1 MTRYNPALFLLEP
14 NAMSSLPSLRLKAN
28 ADRRLRAGHL
38 WVYSN
43 EIDVAATPLTAFEA
57 GDQAILEAA
66 GGKPLGIVAM
76 SPNNLICAR
85 LLSRDLKHELDKSLL
100 VHRLNVCLSLRE
112 RLFDTPCYRLVY
124 GDSDLLPGL
133 VVDRFFDILV
143 VQLASATMERHK
155 DEVLAALIQVLK
167 PSGILLKNDSSA
179 RDAEGLQRYVE
190 TAYGQVP
197 EWVALEEN
205 GVKFEAPVIEGQKTG
220 WFYDH
225 RMNRARLAPY
235 VQGKRVLDLFS
246 YIGGWGVQAA
256 VFGASEVFC
265 VDASGFALDGV
276 ERNAA
281 LNGLAEKVTCVEGDV
296 FAALR
301 ELKAA
306 EERFDVVIADPPA
319 FIKRKKDIKNGE
331 AAYRRLNEMA
341 MRMLNKDGI
350 LVSASCSMH
359 LAEDSLHQI
368 LLQSARHLDRNIQ
381 LLERGA
387 QGPDHPEHMAI
398 AETRYIKSLT
408 VRLLPNS

>member
-1 MTRYNPALFLLEP
+1 MP
-14 NAMSSLPSLRLKAN
+14 LPSLRLKAN

-43 EIDVAATPLTAFEA
+43 EVDVVATPLNAFQP

-66 GGKPLGIVAM
+66 GGKPLGVVAL

-85 LLSRDLKHELDKSLL
+85 LVSRDVKHVLDKSLL
-100 VHRLNVCLSLRE
+100 VHRLNVALSLRE
-112 RLFDTPCYRLVY
+112 RLFDKPFYRLVY

-133 VVDRFFDILV
+133 VVDRFGDHLV
-143 VQLASATMERHK
+143 VQLASAAMERNK
-155 DEVLAALIQVLK
+155 DAVLDALVQVLK
-167 PSGILLKNDSSA
+167 PRGVLWKNDSAA
-179 RDAEGLQRYVE
+179 RDAEGLERYVD
-190 TAYGQVP
+190 TAFGVVP

-205 GVKFEAPVIEGQKTG
+205 GVKFEAPVLEGQKTG

-235 VQGKRVLDLFS
+235 VEGKRVLDLFS

-256 VFGASEVFC
+256 AFGASEVFC

-276 ERNAA
+276 ERNAT
-281 LNGLAEKVTCVEGDV
+281 LNGVAEKVTCVEGDV
-296 FAALR
+296 FEALK

-306 EERFDVVIADPPA
+306 EERFDVVVADPPA
-319 FIKRKKDIKNGE
+319 FIKRKKDLKNGE
-331 AAYRRLNEMA
+331 AAYRRLNEQA
-341 MRMLNKDGI
+341 MRLLNKDGI

-359 LAEDSLHQI
+359 LPEDDLQNI
-368 LLQSARHLDRNIQ
+368 LLGSARHLDRNIQ
-381 LLERGA
+381 LLERGG
-387 QGPDHPEHMAI
+387 QGPDHPVHPAI

>member
-1 MTRYNPALFLLEP
+1 M
-14 NAMSSLPSLRLKAN
+14 SLPSLRLKAN

-43 EIDVAATPLTAFEA
+43 EIDVAATPLNLFQP

-66 GGKPLGIVAM
+66 GGKALGIVAM

-85 LLSRDLKHELDKSLL
+85 LLSRDVKHVLDKSLL
-100 VHRLNVCLSLRE
+100 VHRLNVALSLRE
-112 RLFDTPCYRLVY
+112 RLFDKPCYRLVY

-143 VQLASATMERHK
+143 VQLASATMEAHK
-155 DEVLAALIQVLK
+155 DDVVAALIQVLK
-167 PSGILLKNDSSA
+167 PSGILFKNDSSA

-190 TAYGQVP
+190 TVYGEVP

-205 GVKFEAPVIEGQKTG
+205 GVKFEAPVIDGQKTG

-235 VQGKRVLDLFS
+235 VKGKRVLDLFS

-256 VFGASEVFC
+256 AFGASEVFC

-281 LNGLAEKVTCVEGDV
+281 LNGVGENVTCVEGDA

-331 AAYRRLNEMA
+331 AAYRRLNETA

-359 LAEDSLHQI
+359 LDEDHLQNI
-368 LLQSARHLDRNIQ
+368 LLTSARHLDRNIQ

-387 QGPDHPEHMAI
+387 QGPDHPVHLAI

>member
-1 MTRYNPALFLLEP
+1 MT
-14 NAMSSLPSLRLKAN
+14 LPSLRLKAN
-28 ADRRLRAGHL
+28 ADRRLRGGHL
-38 WVYSN
+38 WVFSN
-43 EIDVAATPLTAFEA
+43 EVDVAATPLTAFAA
-57 GDQAILEAA
+57 GDQAILETSS
-66 GGKPLGIVAM
+66 GKPLGIVAL

-85 LLSRDLKHELDKSLL
+85 LLSRDIRHSLDKSLL
-100 VHRLNVCLSLRE
+100 VHRLQVALSLRE
-112 RLFDTPCYRLVY
+112 RLFDSPCYRLVY

-133 VVDRFFDILV
+133 VIDRFHDILV
-143 VQLASATMERHK
+143 VQLASATMEQHK
-155 DEVLAALIQVLK
+155 EALIEALVQVLK
-167 PSGILLKNDSSA
+167 PRGILFKNDSAA

-190 TAYGQVP
+190 TAFGVVP

-205 GVKFEAPVIEGQKTG
+205 GVRFEAPVLGGQKTG

-235 VQGKRVLDLFS
+235 VKGKRVLDLFS

-256 VFGASEVFC
+256 AFGASEVFC
-265 VDASGFALDGV
+265 VDGSALALDGV

-281 LNGLAEKVTCVEGDV
+281 LNGVAEKVTCIEGDV

-306 EERFDVVIADPPA
+306 EERFDVVVADPPA
-319 FIKRKKDIKNGE
+319 FIKRKKDLKNGE
-331 AAYRRLNEMA
+331 AAYRRLNEAA
-341 MRMLNKDGI
+341 MRLLSKDGI

-359 LAEDSLHQI
+359 LPEDDLQNI

-387 QGPDHPEHMAI
+387 QGPI
-398 AETRYIKSLT
+398 IRYIRPSSRRAT
-408 VRLLPNS
+408 SRA

>member
-1 MTRYNPALFLLEP
+1 MT
-14 NAMSSLPSLRLKAN
+14 LPSLRLKAN

-43 EIDVAATPLTAFEA
+43 EIDVAATPLGAFA
-57 GDQAILEAA
+57 PGAQAILEAA
-66 GGKPLGIVAM
+66 GGKPLGVVAM

-85 LLSRDLKHELDKSLL
+85 LLSRDTSHVLDKSLL
-100 VHRLNVCLSLRE
+100 VHRLNVALSLRE
-112 RLFDTPCYRLVY
+112 RLFDQPCYRLVY

-143 VQLASATMERHK
+143 VQIASATMEQHK
-155 DEVLAALIQVLK
+155 DDVLAALVQVLK
-167 PSGILLKNDSSA
+167 PRGILLKNDSAA
-179 RDAEGLQRYVE
+179 RDAEGLNRYVD
-190 TAYGQVP
+190 TAFGVVP

-205 GVKFEAPVIEGQKTG
+205 GVKFEAPVIDGQKTG

-235 VQGKRVLDLFS
+235 VKGKRVLDLFS

-256 VFGASEVFC
+256 AFGASDVMC
-265 VDASGFALDGV
+265 VDASAFALDGV

-281 LNGLAEKVTCVEGDV
+281 LNGLTDQVACVEGDV
-296 FAALR
+296 FEALKQ
-301 ELKAA
+301 LKAA
-306 EERFDVVIADPPA
+306 EERFDVIVADPPA
-319 FIKRKKDIKNGE
+319 FIKRKKDLKNGE
-331 AAYRRLNEMA
+331 AAYRRLNEQA
-341 MRMLNKDGI
+341 MRLLNKDGI
-350 LVSASCSMH
+350 LISASCSMH
-359 LAEDSLHQI
+359 LEEDNLQNI
-368 LLQSARHLDRNIQ
+368 LLTSARHLDRNIQ

-387 QGPDHPEHMAI
+387 QGPDHPVHPAI

>member
-1 MTRYNPALFLLEP
+1 MT
-14 NAMSSLPSLRLKAN
+14 LPSLRLKAN
-28 ADRRLRAGHL
+28 ADRRLRGGHL
-38 WVYSN
+38 WVFSN
-43 EIDVAATPLTAFEA
+43 EVDVAATPLTAFAA
-57 GDQAILEAA
+57 GDQAILETSS
-66 GGKPLGIVAM
+66 GKPLGIVAL

-85 LLSRDLKHELDKSLL
+85 LLSRDIRHSLDKSLL
-100 VHRLNVCLSLRE
+100 MHRLQVALSLRE
-112 RLFDTPCYRLVY
+112 RLFDSPCYRLVY

-133 VVDRFFDILV
+133 VIDRFHDILV
-143 VQLASATMERHK
+143 VQLASATMEQHK
-155 DEVLAALIQVLK
+155 EALIEALVQVLK
-167 PSGILLKNDSSA
+167 PRGILFKNDSAA

-190 TAYGQVP
+190 TAFGVVP

-205 GVKFEAPVIEGQKTG
+205 GVRFEAPVLGGQKTG

-235 VQGKRVLDLFS
+235 VKGKRVLDLFS

-256 VFGASEVFC
+256 AFGASEVFC
-265 VDASGFALDGV
+265 VDGSALALDGV

-281 LNGLAEKVTCVEGDV
+281 LNGVAEKVTCIEGDV

-306 EERFDVVIADPPA
+306 EERFDVVVADPPA
-319 FIKRKKDIKNGE
+319 FIKRKKDLKNGE
-331 AAYRRLNEMA
+331 AAYRRLNEAA
-341 MRMLNKDGI
+341 MRLLSKDGI

-359 LAEDSLHQI
+359 LPEDDLQNI

-387 QGPDHPEHMAI
+387 QGPDHPVHPAI
-398 AETRYIKSLT
+398 VETRYIKSLT

>member
-1 MTRYNPALFLLEP
+1 M
-14 NAMSSLPSLRLKAN
+14 SLPSLRLKAN

-43 EIDVAATPLTAFEA
+43 EIDVAATPLHSFEA

-66 GGKPLGIVAM
+66 GGTPLGIVAM

-85 LLSRDLKHELDKSLL
+85 LLSRDIKHVLDKSLL
-100 VHRLNVCLSLRE
+100 VHRLNVALSLRE
-112 RLFDTPCYRLVY
+112 RLFDQPCYRLVY

-155 DEVLAALIQVLK
+155 DDVLAALIQVLK
-167 PSGILLKNDSSA
+167 PSGILLKNDSAA
-179 RDAEGLQRYVE
+179 RDAEGLERYVD
-190 TAYGQVP
+190 TAFGVVP

-235 VQGKRVLDLFS
+235 VKGKRVLDLFS

-256 VFGASEVFC
+256 AFGASEVFC
-265 VDASGFALDGV
+265 VDASAFALDGV
-276 ERNAA
+276 ERNAT
-281 LNGLAEKVTCVEGDV
+281 LNGFAEKVTCVEGDV

-301 ELKAA
+301 ELKSA

-331 AAYRRLNEMA
+331 AAYRRLNETA
-341 MRMLNKDGI
+341 MRLLNKDGI

-359 LAEDSLHQI
+359 LEEDNLQNI
-368 LLQSARHLDRNIQ
+368 LLTSARHLDRNIQ

-387 QGPDHPEHMAI
+387 QGPDHPVHPAI
-398 AETRYIKSLT
+398 NETRYIKSLT

>member
-1 MTRYNPALFLLEP
+1 MT
-14 NAMSSLPSLRLKAN
+14 LPSLRLKAN

-43 EIDVAATPLTAFEA
+43 EIDVAVSPLAGFSA

-76 SPNNLICAR
+76 SPQNLICAR
-85 LLSRDLKHELDKSLL
+85 LLSRDTSHVLDKSLL
-100 VHRLNVCLSLRE
+100 VHRIQVALSLRE
-112 RLFDTPCYRLVY
+112 RLFDKPFYRLVF

-133 VVDRFFDILV
+133 VIDRFADILV
-143 VQLASATMERHK
+143 VQLASATMDQHK
-155 DEVLAALIQVLK
+155 DEVIAALVQVLK
-167 PSGILLKNDSSA
+167 PSGILFKNDSAA
-179 RDAEGLQRYVE
+179 RDAEGLERYVA
-190 TAYGQVP
+190 TAHGQVP

-205 GVKFEAPVIEGQKTG
+205 GVKFEAPVLQGQKTG

-235 VQGKRVLDLFS
+235 VKGKRVLDLFS

-256 VFGASEVFC
+256 AFGASEVMC
-265 VDASGFALDGV
+265 VDASAFALDGV

-281 LNGLAEKVTCVEGDV
+281 LNGVAEKLACVEGDA
-296 FAALR
+296 FEALK

-306 EERFDVVIADPPA
+306 EERFDVIITDPPA
-319 FIKRKKDIKNGE
+319 FIKRKKDLKNGE
-331 AAYRRLNEMA
+331 AAYRRLNEQA
-341 MRMLNKDGI
+341 MRLLSKDGI

-359 LAEDSLHQI
+359 LPEDDLQNI
-368 LLQSARHLDRNIQ
+368 LLSSARHLDRNIQ
-381 LLERGA
+381 LLERGS
-387 QGPDHPEHMAI
+387 QGPDHPVHPAI

-408 VRLLPNS
+408 CRLLPNS

>member
-1 MTRYNPALFLLEP
+1 
-14 NAMSSLPSLRLKAN
+14 MSSLPSLRLKAN

-43 EIDVAATPLTAFEA
+43 EIDVAATPLHGFAA
-57 GDQAILEAA
+57 GDQAVLEAA

-85 LLSRDLKHELDKSLL
+85 LLSRDVKHVLDKSLL

-143 VQLASATMERHK
+143 VQLASATMEAHK
-155 DEVLAALIQVLK
+155 DDVLAALIQVCK
-167 PSGILLKNDSSA
+167 PSGILFKNDSSA
-179 RDAEGLQRYVE
+179 RDAEGLERYVA
-190 TAYGQVP
+190 TAYGEVP

-235 VQGKRVLDLFS
+235 VKGKRVLDLFS

-256 VFGASEVFC
+256 AFGASEVFC
-265 VDASGFALDGV
+265 VDASAFALDGV
-276 ERNAA
+276 ERNAT
-281 LNGLAEKVTCVEGDV
+281 LNGFAEKVTCVEGDV

-301 ELKAA
+301 ELKSA

-331 AAYRRLNEMA
+331 AAYRRLNETA
-341 MRMLNKDGI
+341 MRLLNKDGI

-359 LAEDSLHQI
+359 LEEDNLQNI
-368 LLQSARHLDRNIQ
+368 LLTSARHLDRNIQ

-387 QGPDHPEHMAI
+387 QGPDHPVHPAI
-398 AETRYIKSLT
+398 NETRYIKSLT
-408 VRLLPNS
+408 MRLLPNS

>member
-1 MTRYNPALFLLEP
+1 MP
-14 NAMSSLPSLRLKAN
+14 SLPSLRLKAN

-43 EIDVAATPLTAFEA
+43 EIDVAATPLHGFAA

-112 RLFDTPCYRLVY
+112 RLFDKPCYRLVY

-155 DEVLAALIQVLK
+155 DDVLAALIQVLK

-179 RDAEGLQRYVE
+179 RDAEGLERYVE

-256 VFGASEVFC
+256 AFGSAWMPRPSPSTALSATPRSTARPRRSPASR
-265 VDASGFALDGV
+265 ATPS
-276 ERNAA
+276 
-281 LNGLAEKVTCVEGDV
+281 
-296 FAALR
+296 
-301 ELKAA
+301 
-306 EERFDVVIADPPA
+306 PPYA
-319 FIKRKKDIKNGE
+319 NSRQPKN
-331 AAYRRLNEMA
+331 
-341 MRMLNKDGI
+341 
-350 LVSASCSMH
+350 VS
-359 LAEDSLHQI
+359 
-368 LLQSARHLDRNIQ
+368 
-381 LLERGA
+381 
-387 QGPDHPEHMAI
+387 
-398 AETRYIKSLT
+398 TW
-408 VRLLPNS
+408 

>member
-1 MTRYNPALFLLEP
+1 M
-14 NAMSSLPSLRLKAN
+14 SLPSLRLKAN

-43 EIDVAATPLTAFEA
+43 EIDVAATPLHSFEA

-85 LLSRDLKHELDKSLL
+85 LLSRDIKHVLDKSLL
-100 VHRLNVCLSLRE
+100 VHRLNVALSLRE
-112 RLFDTPCYRLVY
+112 RLFDQPCYRLVY

-143 VQLASATMERHK
+143 VQLVSATMERHK
-155 DEVLAALIQVLK
+155 DDVLAALIQVLK
-167 PSGILLKNDSSA
+167 PSGILLKNDSAA
-179 RDAEGLQRYVE
+179 RDAEGLERYVD
-190 TAYGQVP
+190 TAFGVVP

-235 VQGKRVLDLFS
+235 VKGKRVLDLFS

-256 VFGASEVFC
+256 AFGASEVFC
-265 VDASGFALDGV
+265 VDASAFALDGV
-276 ERNAA
+276 ERNAT
-281 LNGLAEKVTCVEGDV
+281 LNGFAEKVTCVEGDV

-301 ELKAA
+301 ELKSA

-331 AAYRRLNEMA
+331 AAYRRLNETA
-341 MRMLNKDGI
+341 MRLLNKDGI

-359 LAEDSLHQI
+359 LEEDNLQNI
-368 LLQSARHLDRNIQ
+368 LLTSARHLDRNIQ

-387 QGPDHPEHMAI
+387 QGPDHPVHPAI
-398 AETRYIKSLT
+398 NETRYIKSLT

>member
-1 MTRYNPALFLLEP
+1 M
-14 NAMSSLPSLRLKAN
+14 SLPSLRLKAN

-43 EIDVAATPLTAFEA
+43 EVDVVATPLNLFQP

-66 GGKPLGIVAM
+66 GGKPLGVVAL

-85 LLSRDLKHELDKSLL
+85 LVSRDTKHTLDKSLL
-100 VHRLNVCLSLRE
+100 VHRINVALSLRE
-112 RLFDTPCYRLVY
+112 RLFDKPFYRLVY

-133 VVDRFFDILV
+133 VVDRFGDHLV
-143 VQLASATMERHK
+143 VQLASAAMERNK
-155 DEVLAALIQVLK
+155 DAVLDALVQVLK
-167 PSGILLKNDSSA
+167 PRGVLWKNDSSA
-179 RDAEGLQRYVE
+179 REAEGLERYVD
-190 TAYGQVP
+190 TAFGVVP

-205 GVKFEAPVIEGQKTG
+205 GVKFEAPVMEGQKTG

-235 VQGKRVLDLFS
+235 VKGKRVLDLFS

-256 VFGASEVFC
+256 AFGASEVFC

-276 ERNAA
+276 ERNAT
-281 LNGLAEKVTCVEGDV
+281 LNGVAEQVTCVEGDV
-296 FAALR
+296 FEALK

-306 EERFDVVIADPPA
+306 EERFDVVVADPPA
-319 FIKRKKDIKNGE
+319 FIKRKKDLKNGE
-331 AAYRRLNEMA
+331 AAYRRLNEQA
-341 MRMLNKDGI
+341 MRLLNKDGI

-359 LAEDSLHQI
+359 LPEDDLQNI
-368 LLQSARHLDRNIQ
+368 LLNSARHLDRNIQ
-381 LLERGA
+381 LLERGG
-387 QGPDHPEHMAI
+387 QGPDHPVHPAI

-408 VRLLPNS
+408 CRLLPNS

>member
-1 MTRYNPALFLLEP
+1 
-14 NAMSSLPSLRLKAN
+14 MSSLPSLRLKAN

-43 EIDVAATPLTAFEA
+43 EIDVAATPLHGFAA
-57 GDQAILEAA
+57 GDQAVLEAA

-85 LLSRDLKHELDKSLL
+85 LLSRDVAHVLDKSLL
-100 VHRLNVCLSLRE
+100 VHRINVALSLRE
-112 RLFDTPCYRLVY
+112 RLFDQPCYRLVY

-143 VQLASATMERHK
+143 VQLASATMEAHK
-155 DEVLAALIQVLK
+155 DDVLAALIQVCK
-167 PSGILLKNDSSA
+167 PSGILFKNDSKA
-179 RDAEGLQRYVE
+179 RDAEGLPRYVD
-190 TAYGQVP
+190 AVFGQVP

-235 VQGKRVLDLFS
+235 VKGKRVLDLFS

-256 VFGASEVFC
+256 AFGASEVFC
-265 VDASGFALDGV
+265 VDASAFALDGV
-276 ERNAA
+276 ERNAT
-281 LNGLAEKVTCVEGDV
+281 LNGFAEKVTCVEGDV

-301 ELKAA
+301 ELKSA

-331 AAYRRLNEMA
+331 AAYRRLNETA
-341 MRMLNKDGI
+341 MRLLNKDGI

-359 LAEDSLHQI
+359 LEEDNLQNI
-368 LLQSARHLDRNIQ
+368 LLTSARHLDRNIQ

-387 QGPDHPEHMAI
+387 QGPDHPVHPAI
-398 AETRYIKSLT
+398 NETRYIKSLT

>member
-1 MTRYNPALFLLEP
+1 MP
-14 NAMSSLPSLRLKAN
+14 SLPSLRLKAN

-43 EIDVAATPLTAFEA
+43 EIDVAATPLHGFAA

-112 RLFDTPCYRLVY
+112 RLFDKPCYRLVY

-155 DEVLAALIQVLK
+155 DDVLAALIQVLK

-179 RDAEGLQRYVE
+179 RDAEGLERYVE

-256 VFGASEVFC
+256 AFGASEVFC
-265 VDASGFALDGV
+265 VDASAFALDGV

-281 LNGLAEKVTCVEGDV
+281 LNGQAEKITCVEGDA

-331 AAYRRLNEMA
+331 AAYRRLNEAA

-359 LAEDSLHQI
+359 LAEDNLHQI

-398 AETRYIKSLT
+398 PETRYIKSLT

>member
-1 MTRYNPALFLLEP
+1 
-14 NAMSSLPSLRLKAN
+14 MSSLPSLRLKAN

-43 EIDVAATPLTAFEA
+43 EIDVATTPLHGFAA
-57 GDQAILEAA
+57 GDQAVLEAA

-85 LLSRDLKHELDKSLL
+85 LLSRDVKHVLDKSLL
-100 VHRLNVCLSLRE
+100 VHRLNVCMSLRE
-112 RLFDTPCYRLVY
+112 RLFDKPCYRLVY

-143 VQLASATMERHK
+143 VQLASATMEAHK
-155 DEVLAALIQVLK
+155 DDVLAALIQVCK
-167 PSGILLKNDSSA
+167 PSGILFKNDSSA
-179 RDAEGLQRYVE
+179 RDAEGLERYVA
-190 TAYGQVP
+190 TAYGEVP

-235 VQGKRVLDLFS
+235 VKGKRVLDLFS

-256 VFGASEVFC
+256 AFGASEVFC
-265 VDASGFALDGV
+265 VDASAFALDGV
-276 ERNAA
+276 ERNAT
-281 LNGLAEKVTCVEGDV
+281 LNGFAEKVTCVEGDV

-301 ELKAA
+301 ELKSA

-331 AAYRRLNEMA
+331 AAYRRINETA
-341 MRMLNKDGI
+341 MRLLNKDGI
-350 LVSASCSMH
+350 LISASCSMH
-359 LAEDSLHQI
+359 LEEDNLQNI
-368 LLQSARHLDRNIQ
+368 LLTSARHLDRNIQ

-387 QGPDHPEHMAI
+387 QGPDHPVHPAI
-398 AETRYIKSLT
+398 NETRYIKSLT
-408 VRLLPNS
+408 MRLLPNS

>member
-1 MTRYNPALFLLEP
+1 M
-14 NAMSSLPSLRLKAN
+14 SLPSLRLKAN

-43 EIDVAATPLTAFEA
+43 EVDVVATPLNAFQP

-66 GGKPLGIVAM
+66 GGKPLGVVAL

-85 LLSRDLKHELDKSLL
+85 LVSRDVKHVLDKSLL
-100 VHRLNVCLSLRE
+100 VHRLNVALSLRE
-112 RLFDTPCYRLVY
+112 RLFDKPFYRLVY

-133 VVDRFFDILV
+133 VVDRFGDHLV
-143 VQLASATMERHK
+143 VQLASAAMERNK
-155 DEVLAALIQVLK
+155 DAVLDALVQVLK
-167 PSGILLKNDSSA
+167 PRGVLWKNDSAA
-179 RDAEGLQRYVE
+179 RDAEGLERYVD
-190 TAYGQVP
+190 TAFGVVP

-205 GVKFEAPVIEGQKTG
+205 GVKFEAPVLEGQKTG

-235 VQGKRVLDLFS
+235 VEGKRVLDLFS

-256 VFGASEVFC
+256 AFGASEVFC
-265 VDASGFALDGV
+265 IDASGFALDGV
-276 ERNAA
+276 ERNAT
-281 LNGLAEKVTCVEGDV
+281 LNGVAEKVTCVEGDV
-296 FAALR
+296 FEALK

-306 EERFDVVIADPPA
+306 EERFDVVVADPPA
-319 FIKRKKDIKNGE
+319 FIKRKKDLKNGE
-331 AAYRRLNEMA
+331 AAYRRLNEQA
-341 MRMLNKDGI
+341 MRLLNKDGI

-359 LAEDSLHQI
+359 LPEDDLQNI
-368 LLQSARHLDRNIQ
+368 LLGSARHLDRNIQ
-381 LLERGA
+381 LLERGG
-387 QGPDHPEHMAI
+387 QGPDHPVHPAI

>member
-1 MTRYNPALFLLEP
+1 M
-14 NAMSSLPSLRLKAN
+14 SLPSLRLKAN

-43 EIDVAATPLTAFEA
+43 EIDVAVTPLNAFEA

-66 GGKPLGIVAM
+66 GGKPLGIVAL

-85 LLSRDLKHELDKSLL
+85 LLSRDVKHVLDKSLL
-100 VHRLNVCLSLRE
+100 VHRLNVALSLRE
-112 RLFDTPCYRLVY
+112 RLFDQPCYRLVY

-155 DEVLAALIQVLK
+155 DDVLAALIQVLK
-167 PSGILLKNDSSA
+167 PSGILLKNDSAA
-179 RDAEGLQRYVE
+179 RDAEGLERYVD
-190 TAYGQVP
+190 TAFGVVP
-197 EWVALEEN
+197 QWVALEEN

-235 VQGKRVLDLFS
+235 VKGKRVLDLFS

-256 VFGASEVFC
+256 AFGASEVFC
-265 VDASGFALDGV
+265 VDASAFALDGV
-276 ERNAA
+276 ERNAT
-281 LNGLAEKVTCVEGDV
+281 LNGFAEKVTCVEGDV

-331 AAYRRLNEMA
+331 AAYRRLNETA
-341 MRMLNKDGI
+341 MRLLNKDGV

-359 LAEDSLHQI
+359 LDEDNLQNI
-368 LLQSARHLDRNIQ
+368 LLTSARHLDRNIQ

-387 QGPDHPEHMAI
+387 QGPDHPVHPAI

-408 VRLLPNS
+408 CRLLPNS

>member
-1 MTRYNPALFLLEP
+1 MTLPA
-14 NAMSSLPSLRLKAN
+14 LRLKAN

-43 EIDVAATPLTAFEA
+43 EIDVAATPLHGFQA

-85 LLSRDLKHELDKSLL
+85 LLSRDVKHVLDKSLL
-100 VHRLNVCLSLRE
+100 VHRLNVALSLRE
-112 RLFDTPCYRLVY
+112 RLFDKPFYRLVY

-133 VVDRFFDILV
+133 VVDRFGDHLV
-143 VQLASATMERHK
+143 VQLASATMERSK
-155 DEVLAALIQVLK
+155 DALIEALVQVLK
-167 PSGILLKNDSSA
+167 PRGILFKNDSAA
-179 RDAEGLQRYVE
+179 RDAEGLERYVD
-190 TAYGQVP
+190 TAFGVVP
-197 EWVALEEN
+197 EWVDLEEN
-205 GVKFEAPVIEGQKTG
+205 GVKFQAPVLEGQKTG

-256 VFGASEVFC
+256 TFGASEVFC

-276 ERNAA
+276 ERNAT
-281 LNGLAEKVTCVEGDV
+281 LNGVAEKVTCVEGDV
-296 FAALR
+296 FAALK
-301 ELKAA
+301 ELKSA
-306 EERFDVVIADPPA
+306 EERFDVIVADPPA

-331 AAYRRLNEMA
+331 AAYRRLNETA

-359 LAEDSLHQI
+359 LEEDHLQNI
-368 LLQSARHLDRNIQ
+368 LLTSARHLDRNIQ

-387 QGPDHPEHMAI
+387 QGPDHPVHPAI

>member
-1 MTRYNPALFLLEP
+1 M
-14 NAMSSLPSLRLKAN
+14 SLPSLRLKAN

-43 EIDVAATPLTAFEA
+43 EIDVAATPLHGFQA

-66 GGKPLGIVAM
+66 GGKALGIVAM

-85 LLSRDLKHELDKSLL
+85 LLSRDVKHLLDKSLL

-112 RLFDTPCYRLVY
+112 RLFDKPFYRLVY

-133 VVDRFFDILV
+133 VVDRFGDHLV
-143 VQLASATMERHK
+143 VQLASAAMERNK
-155 DEVLAALIQVLK
+155 DALIEALVQVLK
-167 PSGILLKNDSSA
+167 PRGILFKNDSAA
-179 RDAEGLQRYVE
+179 RDAEGLERYVD
-190 TAYGQVP
+190 TAFGVVP
-197 EWVALEEN
+197 DWVDLEEN
-205 GVKFEAPVIEGQKTG
+205 GVKFQAPVLEGQKTG

-235 VQGKRVLDLFS
+235 VKGKRVLDLFS

-256 VFGASEVFC
+256 AFGASEVFC
-265 VDASGFALDGV
+265 VDASAFALDGV

-281 LNGLAEKVTCVEGDV
+281 LNGVAEQVTCVEGDV
-296 FAALR
+296 FAALK
-301 ELKAA
+301 ELKSG
-306 EERFDVVIADPPA
+306 EERFDVIVADPPA

-331 AAYRRLNEMA
+331 AAYRRLNETA

-359 LAEDSLHQI
+359 LEEDHLQNI
-368 LLQSARHLDRNIQ
+368 LLSSARHLDRNIQ

-387 QGPDHPEHMAI
+387 QGPDHPVHPAI

-408 VRLLPNS
+408 VRLLPNA

>member
-1 MTRYNPALFLLEP
+1 
-14 NAMSSLPSLRLKAN
+14 MSSLPSLRLKAN

-43 EIDVAATPLTAFEA
+43 EIDVAATPLHGFAA
-57 GDQAILEAA
+57 GDQAVLEAA

-85 LLSRDLKHELDKSLL
+85 LLSRDVKHVLDKSLL

-112 RLFDTPCYRLVY
+112 RLFDKPCYRLVY

-143 VQLASATMERHK
+143 VQLASATMEAHK
-155 DEVLAALIQVLK
+155 DDVLTALIQVCK
-167 PSGILLKNDSSA
+167 PSGILFKNDSSA
-179 RDAEGLQRYVE
+179 RDAEGLERYVA
-190 TAYGQVP
+190 TAYGEVP

-235 VQGKRVLDLFS
+235 VKGKRVLDLFS

-256 VFGASEVFC
+256 AFGASEVFC
-265 VDASGFALDGV
+265 VDASAFALDGV
-276 ERNAA
+276 ERNAT
-281 LNGLAEKVTCVEGDV
+281 LNGFAEKVTCVEGDV

-301 ELKAA
+301 ELKSA

-331 AAYRRLNEMA
+331 AAYRRLNETA
-341 MRMLNKDGI
+341 MRLLNKDGI

-359 LAEDSLHQI
+359 LEEDNLQNI
-368 LLQSARHLDRNIQ
+368 LLTSARHLDRNIQ

-387 QGPDHPEHMAI
+387 QGPDHPVHPAI
-398 AETRYIKSLT
+398 NETRYIKSLT
-408 VRLLPNS
+408 MRLLPNS

>member
-1 MTRYNPALFLLEP
+1 M
-14 NAMSSLPSLRLKAN
+14 SLPSLRLKAN

-43 EIDVAATPLTAFEA
+43 EIDVAATPLHGFAA

-66 GGKPLGIVAM
+66 GGKALGVVAM

-85 LLSRDLKHELDKSLL
+85 LLSRDVKHVLDKSLL
-100 VHRLNVCLSLRE
+100 VHRINVALSLRE
-112 RLFDTPCYRLVY
+112 RLFDQPCYRLVF

-155 DEVLAALIQVLK
+155 DEVLAALIQVIK
-167 PSGILLKNDSSA
+167 PSGILLKNDSAA
-179 RDAEGLQRYVE
+179 RDAEGLERYVD
-190 TAYGQVP
+190 TVFGVVP

-220 WFYDH
+220 WFFDH

-235 VQGKRVLDLFS
+235 VKGKRVLDLFS

-256 VFGASEVFC
+256 AFGASEVMC
-265 VDASGFALDGV
+265 VDASSFALDGV

-281 LNGLAEKVTCVEGDV
+281 LNGLSAQVACIEGDV
-296 FAALR
+296 FAALK
-301 ELKAA
+301 ELKNS

-319 FIKRKKDIKNGE
+319 FIKRKKDLKNGE
-331 AAYRRLNEMA
+331 AAYRRLNEAA
-341 MRMLNKDGI
+341 MRLLNKDGI

-359 LAEDSLHQI
+359 LPEDDLQNI
-368 LLQSARHLDRNIQ
+368 LLTSARHLDRNIQ

-387 QGPDHPEHMAI
+387 QGPDHPVHPAI

-408 VRLLPNS
+408 CRLLPNS